1 MKTLVTQKSPP
12 VASEQVQQSQMSG
25 EVEEAQTLSDH
36 NKPDHKTSSENENV
50 NSGKKSVWTKFD
62 IFLDRTHLSL
72 KGHETAFLTALCL
85 FCTVLCVF
93 VTDRHLTLELRVT
106 RAEAELEKLHQVEQ
120 QYFPSEEAPGQ
131 ARAKRSVEAEL
142 AGCSCVGLPGPQGP
156 PGRDG
161 RPGGPPGEKGEKGVS
176 GREGGRM
183 ARSYQSRHQAGSH
196 SPRRSSNTILQGGF
210 QYAEVI
216 AMKGEP
222 GQPGQPGPQGLPGPP
237 GPAGPSGPAGAGG
250 VEGPRGETGRMGLPG
265 PQGPRGYP
273 GLDGSPGQVAGMQA
287 DGSSRSFTF
296 DGVMGPPGPP
306 GRPGEKGDKG
316 EDGPVSLYDPKTKS
330 LSVPGPPG
338 ATGPAG
344 PEGKRGQR
352 GRRGK
357 SGRAANRG
365 APGKHDDLLSG
376 AGLW

>member
-1 MKTLVTQKSPP
+1 MNNMKTLVTQKSPP
-12 VASEQVQQSQMSG
+12 VPSDPQIQMSG
-25 EVEEAQTLSDH
+25 EAEEPQTLSDH

-93 VTDRHLTLELRVT
+93 VTDRHLTLELRVN
-106 RAEAELEKLHQVEQ
+106 RAEAELQKLNQLEQ
-120 QYFPSEEAPGQ
+120 QFFQLRTDFPSEDQ
-131 ARAKRSVEAEL
+131 QRFKRSLEPPEVS
-142 AGCSCVGLPGPQGP
+142 GCSCVGLPGPQGP

-161 RPGGPPGEKGEKGVS
+161 KPGGPPGAKGEKGES

-183 ARSYQSRHQAGSH
+183 ARSYQSRH

-237 GPAGPSGPAGAGG
+237 GPAGAAGPPGDAG
-250 VEGPRGETGRMGLPG
+250 VEGPAGETGRMGLPG

-316 EDGPVSLYDPKTKS
+316 DEGPVSLYDPKTKS

-338 ATGPAG
+338 PVGPAG
-344 PEGKRGQR
+344 PEGKRGVR

-357 SGRAANRG
+357 SGKAANRG
-365 APGKHDDLLSG
+365 APG
-376 AGLW
+376 